1 MRDANRFKVFFNS
14 IKGKIF
20 TLFLVAFLA
29 ASGLTLLNVWTLSEV
44 RERLVL
50 SERYDDLLNSIL
62 EARRFEKNLF
72 IYGEKESLHEGM
84 AYLDQAAAALAD
96 LGGDIVRISDAQ
108 GLMEIEGL
116 LSRYRQEFLA
126 IEQSR
131 LSGADVSRDT
141 GKQLTDAAARLTAT
155 KRERIHRTFVRLSLL
170 PFAYLAIFLA
180 FMAFLVKVMN
190 HSLLRPLGL
199 VGRITA
205 RVATGDFSPV
215 RHGGHHIVEIAGLLD
230 ALDRMALEL
239 TARQEDLLQ
248 ARKIAALGTLTA
260 GIAHEINNPIN
271 NIMLSA
277 ESLIEIHSQ
286 DLDEDGREIVSDIL
300 SQAERAGEIV
310 RNLLDFSRTEKTRF
324 SPLPPEVIVDS
335 SLALVKNQIMISGLT
350 VGVDVP
356 PGLPAVAGNL
366 RHLQQV
372 FVNLLQNAV
381 HATAPGGRIE
391 ISAREEP
398 GAVRLEVR
406 DTGKGI
412 DKALLPHIFEP
423 FFTTKDVGKGTGLG
437 LAVTYSIIK
446 RHSGRI
452 EVESEPGLGT
462 AFIIHL
468 PRAAAPADK
477 EESGHAA

>member
-29 ASGLTLLNVWTLSEV
+29 ASGLTLLNVWTLSAM

-50 SERYDDLLNSIL
+50 SERYDDFLNAIL

-72 IYGEKESLHEGM
+72 IYGEKENYRDGM
-84 AYLDQAAAALAD
+84 AYLDQAATALAE
-96 LGGDIVRISDAQ
+96 LGGDIVRISDAGDLANIQ
-108 GLMEIEGL
+108 ETLT
-116 LSRYRQEFLA
+116 RYRQEFSALESA
-126 IEQSR
+126 R
-131 LSGADVSRDT
+131 LSGMDVARGT
-141 GKQLTDAAARLTAT
+141 GKQLVDLASDLIAT
-155 KRERIHRTFVRLSLL
+155 KRERIHRTIVVVSLL
-170 PFAYLAIFLA
+170 PCAYLGIFLV
-180 FMAFLVKVMN
+180 FMAFLIKVIN

-199 VGRITA
+199 VGQITA

-239 TARQEDLLQ
+239 AAHQEDLLQ

-277 ESLIEIHSQ
+277 ESMIEIHGQ

-310 RNLLDFSRTEKTRF
+310 RNLLDFSRTEKARF
-324 SPLPPEVIVDS
+324 SPLSPEVIVES

-356 PGLPAVAGNL
+356 PGLPGVVGNL

-381 HATAPGGRIE
+381 HATAPGGRID
-391 ISAREEP
+391 ILAREEP
-398 GAVRLEVR
+398 NSVRLEVR

-462 AFIIHL
+462 TFIIHL
-468 PRAAAPADK
+468 PRTAAPADK
-477 EESGHAA
+477 EESEHAV